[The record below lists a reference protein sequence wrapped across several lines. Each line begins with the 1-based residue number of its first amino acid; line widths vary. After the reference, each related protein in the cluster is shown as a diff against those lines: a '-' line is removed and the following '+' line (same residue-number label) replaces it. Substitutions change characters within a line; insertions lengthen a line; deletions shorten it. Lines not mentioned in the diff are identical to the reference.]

1 MKLRVRWLGEA
12 VWLQLGEKDVPS
24 KRELLD
30 RCLVRRW
37 GEPSVFVLDLSILGS
52 WGRSHWNLKGGVKFA
67 RLGGPFI
74 LIKFED
80 KAEAKKVLLRGFHC
94 YKELLHIKKWDL
106 EVGCFRNCK

>member
-1 MKLRVRWLGEA
+1 M
-12 VWLQLGEKDVPS
+12 WLQLGEKDVPS

-52 WGRSHWNLKGGVKFA
+52 WGRSHWNLKRGVKFA

-74 LIKFED
+74 LIKYED
-80 KAEAKKVLLRGFHC
+80 KTEAKKVLLRGFHY
-94 YKELLHIKKWDL
+94 YKELLHIKKWDPK
-106 EVGCFRNCK
+106 VGCFRNCK